1 MIGVPIPSF
10 DSTIGDDVLSG
21 SHERS
26 KSAIPDANQMGNPA
40 MSHALIIDDNMLVS
54 RVVADRLAPLGF
66 ETFDNSWTEEQ
77 AVAAANLRVP
87 DLVVVGDAVESGS
100 AMNAARRISAT
111 YEVPVLM
118 VTADSH
124 RAKARLPDDAV
135 LDGPFLLREIS
146 TAIGQARLLD

>member
-1 MIGVPIPSF
+1 MIAVPIPLF
-10 DSTIGDDVLSG
+10 DPMSGDDVLSG
-21 SHERS
+21 PYERS
-26 KSAIPDANQMGNPA
+26 KSAISDVNQIGSPA
-40 MSHALIIDDNMLVS
+40 MSHALIIDDDMLVS
-54 RVVADRLAPLGF
+54 RVVADRLVPLGF
-66 ETFDNSWTEEQ
+66 ETFHHSWTEEQ

-87 DLVVVGDAVESGS
+87 DLMVVGDAAESGS

-135 LDGPFLLREIS
+135 FDGPFLLHEIS
-146 TAIGQARLLD
+146 TAIGQAKPLD

>member
-1 MIGVPIPSF
+1 
-10 DSTIGDDVLSG
+10 
-21 SHERS
+21 
-26 KSAIPDANQMGNPA
+26 

-54 RVVADRLAPLGF
+54 RLLEDRLVPLGF
-66 ETFDNSWTEEQ
+66 ETVDHTWTEEQ
-77 AVAAANLRVP
+77 AVAAAHLRIP

-100 AMNAARRISAT
+100 AMNAARRISAA

-135 LDGPFLLREIS
+135 LDGPFLLHELPA
-146 TAIGQARLLD
+146 AIGQAKPLD